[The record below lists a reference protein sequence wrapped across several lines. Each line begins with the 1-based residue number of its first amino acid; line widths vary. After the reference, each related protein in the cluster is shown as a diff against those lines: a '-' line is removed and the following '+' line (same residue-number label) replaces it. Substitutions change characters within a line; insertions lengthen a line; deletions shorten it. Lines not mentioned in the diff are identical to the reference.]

1 MDFAFWTLAFVG
13 HGLFWVEL
21 VNRLHGVGWRRA
33 VIDGLTQLCGFGVA
47 GIPIV
52 AGYLLLTAESLSA
65 LPAWLTGYA
74 WFSLAVLAVV
84 IVSRLA
90 MPWDPLRD
98 RRTKLTAST
107 TLDVRGLLDDRA
119 TAGGV
124 LDTLADLPGNRV
136 LQVELEELTVPLERL
151 PPKLEGLR
159 IAHLTDLHMSGRLAI
174 GYFEEVVIAVNAWKP
189 DLVFLTG
196 DLIEHTP
203 QLDWIPETL
212 GRLEAEVGVYY
223 ILGNHDAK
231 IDANLTR
238 QRLNEVGLIDASG
251 RALGAE
257 HRGVRFTI
265 GGDERPW
272 FSQAPPLTG
281 DEDFVLCLA
290 HTPDRFGWA
299 ARSGVDFMLAGHV
312 HGGQVCFPL
321 LGALL
326 CPSRHGVRYA
336 DGTFRRGRSVMH
348 VGRGSGSLF
357 PLRYNCPPEVALIT
371 LTRG

>member
-33 VIDGLTQLCGFGVA
+33 VIDGLTQACGVGVA
-47 GIPIV
+47 SIPIV
-52 AGYLLLTAESLSA
+52 AAYQLLTTESQLS

-74 WFSLAVLAVV
+74 WFSLVVLAVV
-84 IVSRLA
+84 LVSRVA

-98 RRTKLTAST
+98 RRTKRTAAT
-107 TLDVRGLLDDRA
+107 TLDVRERLGDRA

-124 LDTLADLPGNRV
+124 LDTLANLPGNRL
-136 LQVELEELTVPLERL
+136 LQVELEELTLPLERL
-151 PPKLEGLR
+151 PLDLEGMR

-174 GYFEEVVIAVNAWKP
+174 GYFEQVVKAVNAWQP

-203 QLDWIPETL
+203 QLEWIPETL
-212 GRLEAEVGVYY
+212 GRLEAKAGVYY

-238 QRLNEVGLIDASG
+238 QRLDEAGLIDASG
-251 RALGAE
+251 CALEAE
-257 HRGVRFTI
+257 QRGVRFTVC
-265 GGDERPW
+265 GDERPW
-272 FSQAPPLTG
+272 FPQAPPLTG
-281 DEDFVLCLA
+281 DEDFILCLA

-299 ARSGVDFMLAGHV
+299 VKSGVDLTLAGHV

-321 LGALL
+321 LGPLL

-357 PLRYNCPPEVALIT
+357 PLRYNCPPEVALLT